1 MRVAIVAT
9 SYPRTKDDPS
19 GHFVRAEALA
29 RAARGDEVH
38 VVAPEPFAGDAEV
51 RAHAAGGGAL
61 FAWPGAVERAR
72 QAPPRVLA
80 LGPFA
85 LRAALALRAIAPD
98 AVVAHWLVPSAFPV
112 ALALP
117 ARASLDVVCHGADV
131 RLLVAAPVAA
141 RGFVLGRLAARG
153 ARLRFA
159 AESLRRA
166 LFDGLP
172 PALVSTLASCSR
184 VEAPALRLGEGGAAP
199 PPAFAALP
207 YVACVGRLVAP
218 KRFDV
223 ALRALALCP
232 PPLELRVVGEGPE
245 RAALERL
252 ARELVPGRVHFHG
265 QLGRPEALAWLAGA
279 RALAHPSSCDAA
291 PTAVREAMALGVPVV
306 AADVGDTALWAAA
319 GAPLRLAERSPEAF
333 AAALVE
339 LGVAVGRAPG

>member
-1 MRVAIVAT
+1 VRVAIVAT
-9 SYPRTKDDPS
+9 SYPRANDDPS
-19 GHFVRAEALA
+19 GHFVRAEALV

-38 VVAPEPFAGDAEV
+38 VVAPEPFAGDADV
-51 RAHAAGGGAL
+51 RAHAAGGGML

-72 QAPPRVLA
+72 QAPHRVLG

-85 LRAALALRAIAPD
+85 LRAARALRLIAPD

-117 ARASLDVVCHGADV
+117 ARVPLEIVCHGADV
-131 RLLVAAPVAA
+131 RLLVAAPTAA
-141 RGFVLGRLAARG
+141 RVFVLGRLAARG

-172 PALVSTLASCSR
+172 LGLASTLASRSR
-184 VEAPALRLGEGGAAP
+184 VEAPALSLGEGSAP
-199 PPAFAALP
+199 PALAALP

-306 AADVGDTALWAAA
+306 AAAVGDTALWAAA

-333 AAALVE
+333 AAALVA
-339 LGVAVGRAPG
+339 LGATVGRTPD